1 MLPILLAC
9 GSNHWLAFD
18 TRLTINWCSGSESSV
33 LELMEEKDGSIEVSS
48 IPVFSLNELKCKTVL
63 DLFNHM

>member
-1 MLPILLAC
+1 MLLILLAC

-18 TRLTINWCSGSESSV
+18 SRLTINWCRGSESSV
-33 LELMEEKDGSIEVSS
+33 FELLEEKDDSTEVSS